1 MHAFCAESRVYL
13 TGYADMEVPILKFTP
28 NPQSRRAFLRGSAAT
43 MAGIVTAQA
52 ASGTQADPL
61 ITEVQDWASVTGDGV
76 DATPYGLPIKFE
88 SDVVRRSVPWLTASP
103 ISSINFTPIH
113 ALDGTITPQGCA
125 FERHHSGAIELSK
138 SDYRL
143 MVNGLVD
150 QPLVFSY
157 ADLERLPRENH
168 VYFCECAANTGM
180 EWAGAQLNGV
190 QFTHGMIHNMEY
202 TGVSLRSV
210 LQEAG
215 LTAAGDLQDKWVYVE
230 GADASSNGRSIP
242 MEKALDDVLV
252 AFKANGEALRK
263 EHGYPI
269 RLVVPGWEGNMWVKW
284 LRRIEVMDGPVESR
298 EETSK
303 YTDVLEDGTA
313 RKWTWVMDAK
323 SVITSPSPQ
332 APIQHG
338 PGALVITGLAW
349 SGHGSIKRVDISKDG
364 GRNWETARLSN
375 HENNKA
381 LARFYFEMDWQGE
394 EMLLQARAMDETG
407 YVQPSKQ
414 QLRKLRG
421 ENSVYHNNC
430 IQTWHVKPTGEVENV
445 EVS

>member
-1 MHAFCAESRVYL
+1 MDEIFK
-13 TGYADMEVPILKFTP
+13 P
-28 NPQSRRAFLRGSAAT
+28 SRRTFLRGSAAIA
-43 MAGIVTAQA
+43 AGTVAGQA
-52 ASGTQADPL
+52 AAQGTPDPM
-61 ITEVQDWASVTGDGV
+61 ITELQDWASYTGAGV
-76 DATPYGLPIKFE
+76 DETPYGLPIRFE
-88 SDVVRRSVPWLTASP
+88 SDVIRRNVEWLTASP

-138 SDYRL
+138 DDYRL
-143 MVNGLVD
+143 MINGLVD
-150 QPLVFSY
+150 RPLVFTY

-180 EWAGAQLNGV
+180 EWAGAQLNGA

-202 TGVSLRSV
+202 TGVPLRT
-210 LQEAG
+210 LLREAG
-215 LTAAGDLQDKWVYVE
+215 LGAAGDLADKWVYVE

-252 AFKANGEALRK
+252 AFKANGEALRM
-263 EHGYPI
+263 EHGYPV

-284 LRRIEVMDGPVESR
+284 LRRVEVTDMAVGSR

-303 YTDVLEDGTA
+303 YTDVYENGIA

-332 APIQHG
+332 MPITHG
-338 PGALVITGLAW
+338 QGPLVISGLAW
-349 SGHGSIKRVDISKDG
+349 SGHGQITRVDVSKDG
-364 GRNWETARLSN
+364 GVTWETARLGKQGDT
-375 HENNKA
+375 KA
-381 LARFYFEMDWQGE
+381 LTRFYLDTGWDGSP
-394 EMLLQARAMDETG
+394 MLLQSRAIDETG
-407 YVQPSKQ
+407 YVQPTKN
-414 QLRKLRG
+414 QLREMRG
-421 ENSVYHNNC
+421 ENAVYHNNC
-430 IQTWHVKPTGEVENV
+430 IQTWFVNEEGVAENV

>member
-1 MHAFCAESRVYL
+1 MDENFK
-13 TGYADMEVPILKFTP
+13 P
-28 NPQSRRAFLRGSAAT
+28 SRRAFLHGSAAIA
-43 MAGIVTAQA
+43 AGTVAGSAVAQGA
-52 ASGTQADPL
+52 PDPL
-61 ITEVQDWASVTGDGV
+61 ITDLQDWASYAGVGV
-76 DATPYGLPIKFE
+76 DEVPYGMPIKFE
-88 SDVVRRSVPWLTASP
+88 ADVVRRNVEWLTASP

-125 FERHHSGAIELSK
+125 FERHHSGAIELTK
-138 SDYRL
+138 DDYRL
-143 MVNGLVD
+143 MINGLVD
-150 QPLVFSY
+150 EPLVFTY

-202 TGVSLRSV
+202 TGVPLRTL

-215 LTAAGDLQDKWVYVE
+215 LDTAGDLSDKWVYVE

-252 AFKANGEALRK
+252 AFKANGEALRM
-263 EHGYPI
+263 EHGYPV

-284 LRRIEVMDGPVESR
+284 LRRIEVTDVAVESR

-303 YTDVLEDGTA
+303 YTDVYEDGLA

-332 APIQHG
+332 MPIPHG
-338 PGALVITGLAW
+338 SGPLVISGLAW
-349 SGHGSIKRVDISKDG
+349 SGHGQITRVDVSKDG
-364 GRNWETARLSN
+364 GITWETARLGKQGDT
-375 HENNKA
+375 KA
-381 LARFYFEMDWQGE
+381 LTRFYLDTDWDGGP
-394 EMLLQARAMDETG
+394 MLLQARAMDETG
-407 YVQPSKQ
+407 YVQPTKD
-414 QLRKLRG
+414 QLREKRG

-430 IQTWHVKPTGEVENV
+430 IQTWFVNEEGIAENV